1 MPAGESLGNGAVF
14 NAPSAGMMPMP
25 AFDPGMLIT
34 GQGGP
39 SPREMEKR
47 IKDEQQKALIK
58 QLIQQRDTAVSQPLN
73 YNRQQAVNLDVNAI
87 EGGIESLGGTA
98 KIQLDPN
105 QRLKFGANYM
115 PAYNEQGLPVEQ
127 SYRIEAGYETP
138 GFGVNVNYR
147 PRRSFSGD
155 PAMGGGFGAQMNFN
169 QRF

>member
-14 NAPSAGMMPMP
+14 NAPSAGMIPMP
-25 AFDPGMLIT
+25 GFDSGMMLPG
-34 GQGGP
+34 QSGP
-39 SPREMEKR
+39 SPEEIERK
-47 IKDEQQKALIK
+47 IKEEQQKALIK
-58 QLIQQRDTAVSQPLN
+58 QLIQQRDDAVNQPLN
-73 YNRQQAVNLDVNAI
+73 YGRQQAVNLDVNAF

-115 PAYNEQGLPVEQ
+115 PGYTEQNLPVEQ

-138 GFGVNVNYR
+138 GFGINVNYR
-147 PRRSFSGD
+147 PRR
-155 PAMGGGFGAQMNFN
+155 GGFGAQMNLN